1 MKSALAAILI
11 VILVIVFVAP
21 TILKV
26 GAITTI
32 YILADGTVSPPTPLI
47 QQDGN
52 LYTFASDINGSII
65 VQKSGITIDG
75 NNYML
80 LGNHSSG
87 DLSNGLTI
95 DGVGNVTTKNITIR
109 NYYCGIFLG
118 SNA

>member
-32 YILADGTVSPPTPLI
+32 YILADGTVSPPAPLI

-52 LYTFASDINGSII
+52 LYTFASDINRSII
-65 VQKSGITIDG
+65 SARAAYPKISFSGH
-75 NNYML
+75 L
-80 LGNHSSG
+80 LAKHE
-87 DLSNGLTI
+87 LL
-95 DGVGNVTTKNITIR
+95 
-109 NYYCGIFLG
+109 
-118 SNA
+118 